1 MSGLKTTKHTSV
13 QATLETWS
21 AIHLLHLL
29 AKDVNNL
36 AKK

>member
-1 MSGLKTTKHTSV
+1 MDGLRTPRHTSV

-29 AKDVNNL
+29 AKNVI